1 MTNVIVT
8 AHDAVPPREIIS
20 QNAESSQVG
29 EIQTDAI
36 GHQRAGHLIR
46 RLRVVLLDL
55 GLDGMV
61 PNDWVEPSIDGLSFS
76 SLSLRQA
83 DQLVRA
89 LEDLATDYEPE
100 VSTPGPDQLSLFEDG
115 LQ

>member
-1 MTNVIVT
+1 MTNVIT
-8 AHDAVPPREIIS
+8 AAHDVAPIRETSQSNQAGLIS
-20 QNAESSQVG
+20 E
-29 EIQTDAI
+29 THRDAD
-36 GHQRAGHLIR
+36 GHQRADHLAR
-46 RLRVVLLDL
+46 RFRVVLLDL
-55 GLDGMV
+55 GLDGTV
-61 PNDWVEPSIDGLSFS
+61 PNDWVERSIDGLSFS